1 MKLIKK
7 EDIGNFV
14 HLTFQDNSGDLFT
27 EVITA
32 TLWENISE
40 VRKTSWRQLENAIR
54 RDERHNLREYID
66 GISES
71 EIANY
76 APSSVNERI
85 EEAEFLRR
93 AYQALE
99 ILTEQQKRRLFA
111 YCKGATYQVIAD
123 EEGVNKQAIHKSI
136 QLAVKKIKIFLK
148 QG

>member
-66 GISES
+66 GVSES

-85 EEAEFLRR
+85 EETEFLRR

-99 ILTEQQKRRLFA
+99 ILTEQQKRRLLA
-111 YCKGATYQVIAD
+111 YCKGLSYQEIA
-123 EEGVNKQAIHKSI
+123 EMEGVRKQSIYESI
-136 QLAVKKIKIFLK
+136 QLAVRKIKKFTK
-148 QG
+148 